1 MKILPLSY
9 AGYLIVDALKIIDYD
24 RKDDESQFNR
34 LQHNRLYNTTVN
46 QNQYRY
52 QIDFGNPGPIH

>member
-9 AGYLIVDALKIIDYD
+9 AGYWKVDALKIIDYD
-24 RKDDESQFNR
+24 RTDDESKCNR

-46 QNQYRY
+46 KNQYRY